1 MHASLSMKDNPN
13 SPAPNTLPA
22 TVMDVPEV
30 HQKPVIQDITAAVPA
45 DKQLEEERKEILR
58 RYRQV
63 LRKVS
68 PVLKNPKEDLK
79 RIKAA
84 FEMAEEAH
92 RSERR
97 KSGEP
102 YIYHPLEVARIVVEE
117 MGLGATS
124 VICAFLHDVVEDT
137 DITIEDI
144 RRKFGDK
151 EAHIID
157 GLTKIKDTT
166 LDATTTE
173 QIENFRKVLLNLS
186 EDIRVVLIKIADR
199 LHNMRTL
206 DGMRRDKQLRT
217 ISETQLIYAPLAH
230 RLGLYEIKSELED
243 LCLKYKSPEIY
254 NEIVYKIKK
263 TQPERDK
270 FVKDFIKPIDA
281 KLKERGF
288 KFTIKSRVKAVSSIY
303 NKMEKQKIRFEDVFD
318 LFAIR
323 IILDSPPDKEKEDC
337 WVAFSIVT
345 DFYQSNPSRM
355 RNWIDH
361 PRSNGY
367 ESLHITVMSHTGQWV
382 EVQIRSKRMD
392 EVAEKGLAAH
402 WKYKEKNPDK
412 GAKPPVNTMESWL
425 NRIRETL
432 ENRDLD
438 ALEMMGEIHKEL
450 HEEEI
455 YVFTPKGHMKI
466 LRNGST
472 VLDFAFMI
480 HTDLGLHCLGAKVNG
495 KLVPMGYQLK
505 NGEKVEIIK
514 SSLPNVTTDWLKLAN
529 NKRTQSKISQ
539 FLNGKRSSYAERG
552 REIIKRKIE
561 QLHIAVPQTE
571 EFRLKLAKKFNQN
584 SIIEFEEK
592 LGKDEL
598 PHTQLKEVIRGL
610 VNELKNT
617 GKPAPLPTEKSVKNL
632 KPNTAKLQIGGHT
645 GEIVYTLAK
654 CCSPVKGDEV
664 IGYMTVSR
672 RLMVHR
678 VDCINAINQMAK
690 DNSRVIPLEWIDDD
704 KATNHREA
712 SAKTPARIE
721 AVEGAAPPTPEE
733 LPAVEAIPA
742 PPPPPAPMYYEVA
755 LNMYGFDRDG
765 IVNEVTQVIHAH
777 KVSMRSITMGE
788 TNGLFEGQIVVRVQ
802 SIDQLDSLMKDLKKT
817 EGIKGVERSVL

>member
-1 MHASLSMKDNPN
+1 MKDYPN
-13 SPAPNTLPA
+13 LSIQDNINSSSA
-22 TVMDVPEV
+22 TIDASQTY
-30 HQKPVIQDITAAVPA
+30 HQPITRDITAVVPV
-45 DKQLEEERKEILR
+45 DEQLERERKEILR
-58 RYRQV
+58 RYRHI

-68 PVLKNPKEDLK
+68 PVLKNPKEDVK

-92 RSERR
+92 RNERR
-97 KSGEP
+97 ISGEP

-157 GLTKIKDTT
+157 GLTKIKGTPLADS
-166 LDATTTE
+166 TTE

-186 EDIRVVLIKIADR
+186 QDIRVVLIKIADR

-206 DGMRRDKQLRT
+206 DSMRRDKQLRT

-243 LCLKYKSPEIY
+243 LCLKYKMPSVY
-254 NEIVYKIKK
+254 DEIVQKIKK
-263 TQPERDK
+263 TQPARDR
-270 FVKDFIKPIDA
+270 FVKDFIKPIDE
-281 KLKERGF
+281 KLRERGF
-288 KFTIKSRVKAVSSIY
+288 QFTIKSRVKSVSSIY
-303 NKMEKQKIRFEDVFD
+303 NKMEKQQIPFEDVFD

-323 IILDSPPDKEKEDC
+323 IILDSPLEREKDDC
-337 WVAFSIVT
+337 WIAYSIVT
-345 DFYQSNPSRM
+345 DFYQSNNNRM
-355 RNWIDH
+355 RDWLSH

-392 EVAEKGLAAH
+392 EIAEKGVAAH
-402 WKYKEKNPDK
+402 WKYKEKIEKSN
-412 GAKPPVNTMESWL
+412 KPAVNTMESWL

-450 HEEEI
+450 HEEEV
-455 YVFTPKGHMKI
+455 YVFTPKGQMKI

-495 KLVPMGYQLK
+495 KLVPISYVLK

-514 SSLPNVTTDWLKLAN
+514 SSLPNATADWLKIAN
-529 NKRTQSKISQ
+529 NKRTQTKINQ
-539 FLNGKRSSYAERG
+539 FLNSKRNAYVAKG
-552 REIIKRKIE
+552 REILKRKIE
-561 QLHIAVPQTE
+561 QMNIAVPQTE
-571 EFRLKLAKKFNQN
+571 EFRLKLAKKFGQS

-592 LGKDEL
+592 LGRDEL
-598 PHTQLKEVIRGL
+598 PHTQLKEAIR
-610 VNELKNT
+610 ELLNDQK
-617 GKPAPLPTEKSVKNL
+617 KVEKKLPEQSEKLIKNL
-632 KPNTAKLQIGGHT
+632 KPNTGKLLIGGQS
-645 GEIVYTLAK
+645 GDILYTLAK
-654 CCSPVKGDEV
+654 CCSPIKGDEV

-678 VDCINAINQMAK
+678 IDCPNAINQMAK
-690 DNSRVIPLEWIDDD
+690 DNSKVIPLEWIDED
-704 KATNHREA
+704 KGTYQHETPNKEQKQVEVAEIVTSPGE
-712 SAKTPARIE
+712 TPA
-721 AVEGAAPPTPEE
+721 AAKV
-733 LPAVEAIPA
+733 LS
-742 PPPPPAPMYYEVA
+742 PPAQMQYEVV
-755 LNMYGFDRDG
+755 LNMYGFDREG
-765 IVNEVTQVIHAH
+765 IVNEVTQAIHAH
-777 KVSMRSITMGE
+777 KVSMRSIMMGE
-788 TNGLFEGQIVVRVQ
+788 NDGLFEGQIVVRVN
-802 SIDQLDSLMKDLKKT
+802 SISHLDGLIKDLEKM
-817 EGIKGVERSVL
+817 EGIKGVKRSVM

>member
-1 MHASLSMKDNPN
+1 MKDNPN
-13 SPAPNTLPA
+13 LPIHNSTVPASVTIDAPEIHQYPA
-22 TVMDVPEV
+22 
-30 HQKPVIQDITAAVPA
+30 IQDITATA
-45 DKQLEEERKEILR
+45 DDQLERERKEILR

-68 PVLKNPKEDLK
+68 PVLKNPKEDVK

-137 DITIEDI
+137 DVTVEDI

-157 GLTKIKDTT
+157 GLTKIKGTPLADS
-166 LDATTTE
+166 TTE

-186 EDIRVVLIKIADR
+186 QDIRVVLIKIADR

-217 ISETQLIYAPLAH
+217 ISETQLIYAPLSH

-243 LCLKYKSPEIY
+243 LCLKYKSPDIY
-254 NEIVYKIKK
+254 NDIVRKIKK
-263 TQPERDK
+263 TQPARDK
-270 FVKDFIKPIDA
+270 FVKDFVKPIDV
-281 KLKERGF
+281 KLRERGF
-288 KFTIKSRVKAVSSIY
+288 QFTIKSRVKSVSSIY
-303 NKMEKQKIRFEDVFD
+303 NKMEKQKIPFEDVFD

-323 IILDSPPDKEKEDC
+323 IILDSPLEKEKDDC
-337 WVAFSIVT
+337 WVAYSIVT
-345 DFYQSNPSRM
+345 DFYQSNPDRM
-355 RNWIDH
+355 RDWLAN

-382 EVQIRSKRMD
+382 EVQIRSRRMD

-402 WKYKEKNPDK
+402 WKYKEKAPK
-412 GAKPPVNTMESWL
+412 GAKQSINTMESWL

-438 ALEMMGEIHKEL
+438 ALEMMGEIHKDL
-450 HEEEI
+450 HEEEV
-455 YVFTPKGHMKI
+455 YVFTPKGQMKI

-495 KLVPMGYQLK
+495 KLVPINYQLK

-514 SSLPNVTTDWLKLAN
+514 SSLPNATSDWLKIAN
-529 NKRTQSKISQ
+529 NKRTQGKISQ
-539 FLNGKRSSYAERG
+539 FLNGKRNSFAEKG
-552 REIIKRKIE
+552 REILKRKIE
-561 QLHIAVPQTE
+561 QLHISVPQTE
-571 EFRLKLAKKFNQN
+571 EFRLKLAKKFGQV

-598 PHTQLKEVIRGL
+598 PHTQLKEAIREL
-610 VNELKNT
+610 VNDLKKAEKT
-617 GKPAPLPTEKSVKNL
+617 LSLQPEKSVKNL
-632 KPNTAKLQIGGHT
+632 KPNTGKLQIGGHS
-645 GEIVYTLAK
+645 GDILYTLAK

-678 VDCINAINQMAK
+678 IDCVNAVNQMAK
-690 DNSRVIPLEWIDDD
+690 DNSKVIPLEWIDDE
-704 KATNHREA
+704 KGTHQRET
-712 SAKTPARIE
+712 SAKVPAR
-721 AVEGAAPPTPEE
+721 VESTGSAAPAMPEE
-733 LPAVEAIPA
+733 LPAMEVA
-742 PPPPPAPMYYEVA
+742 PEPPPPAPMQYEVV

-765 IVNEVTQVIHAH
+765 IVNEVTQAVHAH

-788 TNGLFEGQIVVRVQ
+788 TDGLFEGQIVVRVQ
-802 SIDQLDSLMKDLKKT
+802 SIDHLDSLIKDLEKM
-817 EGIKGVERSVL
+817 EGITGVERSVL

>member
-1 MHASLSMKDNPN
+1 MKDDPHLLTEETTAAN
-13 SPAPNTLPA
+13 SSETAVKDSN
-22 TVMDVPEV
+22 VPI
-30 HQKPVIQDITAAVPA
+30 KDITGVIPV
-45 DKQLEEERKEILR
+45 DEKLEQERKEILR
-58 RYRQV
+58 RYRHI

-68 PVLKNPKEDLK
+68 PVLKNPKEDVK

-92 RSERR
+92 RNERR

-117 MGLGATS
+117 IGLGATS

-137 DITIEDI
+137 NITIEDI

-157 GLTKIKDTT
+157 GLTKIKGT
-166 LDATTTE
+166 LLDDSTTE
-173 QIENFRKVLLNLS
+173 QIENFRKVLFNLS
-186 EDIRVVLIKIADR
+186 QDIRVVLIKIADR

-254 NEIVYKIKK
+254 NDILRKIKK
-263 TQPERDK
+263 TQPARDR
-270 FVKDFIKPIDA
+270 FVKNFIKPIDE
-281 KLKERGF
+281 KLRERGF
-288 KFTIKSRVKAVSSIY
+288 QFTIKSRVKSVASIY
-303 NKMEKQKIRFEDVFD
+303 NKMEKQKIPFEEVYD

-323 IILDSPPDKEKEDC
+323 IILDSPYEREKDDC
-337 WVAFSIVT
+337 WVAYCIVT
-345 DFYQSNPSRM
+345 DFYQSNPERM
-355 RNWIDH
+355 RDWIGN

-367 ESLHITVMSHTGQWV
+367 ESLHITVMSDTGQWV
-382 EVQIRSKRMD
+382 EVQIRTKRMD
-392 EVAEKGLAAH
+392 EIAEKGLAAH
-402 WKYKEKNPDK
+402 WKYKEKLPKN
-412 GAKPPVNTMESWL
+412 ARHSTNSLESWL

-438 ALEMMGEIHKEL
+438 ALEMMGEVHKDL
-450 HEEEI
+450 HEEEV
-455 YVFTPKGHMKI
+455 YVFTPKGQMKI

-495 KLVPMGYQLK
+495 KLVPISYVLK

-514 SSLPNVTTDWLKLAN
+514 SSLPKATSDWLKIAN
-529 NKRTQSKISQ
+529 NKRTHSKINQ
-539 FLNGKRSSYAERG
+539 FLNSKRNSSVEKG

-561 QLHIAVPQTE
+561 QMNIQVPQTE
-571 EFRLKLAKKFNQN
+571 EFRLKLAKKFGQN
-584 SIIEFEEK
+584 SIIDFEEK
-592 LGKDEL
+592 LGKGEL
-598 PHTQLKEVIRGL
+598 DHTQLKEAIRTL
-610 VNELKNT
+610 LQDMKKQEKVALT
-617 GKPAPLPTEKSVKNL
+617 APEKSIKSL
-632 KPNTAKLQIGGHT
+632 KATNSGKLMIGGQS
-645 GEIVYTLAK
+645 GDILYTLAK
-654 CCSPVKGDEV
+654 CCSPVRGDEV

-678 VDCINAINQMAK
+678 IDCVNAVNQMAK
-690 DNSRVIPLEWIDDD
+690 DNSKVIPLEWVDEEKSTD
-704 KATNHREA
+704 KRTEVFAKIAEGDRTQPA
-712 SAKTPARIE
+712 QSAEEVIE
-721 AVEGAAPPTPEE
+721 VEPEE
-733 LPAVEAIPA
+733 VIPV
-742 PPPPPAPMYYEVA
+742 PPPAPMQYEVV
-755 LNMYGFDRDG
+755 LSMYGFDRDG
-765 IVNEVTQVIHAH
+765 IVNEVTQAVHTH

-788 TNGLFEGQIVVRVQ
+788 TEGMFEGQIVVRVKD
-802 SIDQLDSLMKDLKKT
+802 IEHLDGLIKDLEKL
-817 EGIKGVERSVL
+817 EGIKGVKRSVL